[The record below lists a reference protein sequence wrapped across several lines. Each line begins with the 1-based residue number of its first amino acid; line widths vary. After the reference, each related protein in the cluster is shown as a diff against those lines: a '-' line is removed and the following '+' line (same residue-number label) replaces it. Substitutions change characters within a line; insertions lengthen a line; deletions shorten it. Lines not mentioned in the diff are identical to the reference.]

1 MEATAR
7 DHLKDDVQKS
17 AETVATDFT
26 ALRSDIS
33 RLAASVQQMAANEL
47 GAQVEDLNAKASEQI
62 TAAERAIRENP
73 TQAALIAAGIGFMV
87 GLIMIR

>member
-62 TAAERAIRENP
+62 TAAERAIRKNP